1 MIALV
6 LHDLNRF
13 DRENATL
20 NGGPAEYLCRETFE
34 AHGLDYDKDV
44 WLTTRASF
52 GREKAPPGITHYI
65 FAGNKNLE
73 LFPDTQG
80 KTLDAVR
87 GLVRLSKSGT
97 PYIITYWP
105 TDCCDMRA
113 IENELNAMEG
123 DDGDDDRDGDAKSTA
138 PTKRSNYRFWFQR
151 DVAKLLSFDKTKK
164 LVEPRVTYCQRVDE
178 ALHVFTYDGPI
189 FLDIEC
195 NPADDT
201 LWCMTIACGPDS
213 PMYAIPIYDHTR
225 RIVIGPRFF
234 AELAKQM
241 RRRRTVIHNA
251 LFDLL
256 FMALKYKLPFGEDI
270 YCTMVAGHRIWPEA
284 EKSLAHNQTL
294 YTNRPFHKD
303 ESGTFDPRNHTQF
316 KTLLDYN
323 VKDVIALREIYYGQ
337 QAVLA
342 NDSGLRDSVEQAM
355 SSLFDYA
362 YMSIRGLRIDT
373 VRRGLIVKAC
383 EQRHKQLQRVLDI
396 LVGRPLNPG
405 SPDQVV
411 RYLHTDLR
419 YAAEK
424 QTATGAPSVGSDALY
439 KILIKHP
446 ENVAIRVIIE
456 MRRMIKLSSS
466 LKFEDWYWETI

>member
-13 DRENATL
+13 DRENNIL
-20 NGGPAEYLCRETFE
+20 NGGPAEYMCRETFE
-34 AHGLDYDKDV
+34 QLGLDYDKDV
-44 WLTTRASF
+44 WITTRASF
-52 GREKAPPGITHYI
+52 GREQAPPGITHYV
-65 FAGNKNLE
+65 FAGNKCLE

-87 GLVRLSKSGT
+87 GLVRVSKSGT
-97 PYIITYWP
+97 PYVITYWP
-105 TDCCDMRA
+105 TDCCDLWA
-113 IENELNAMEG
+113 VENEIAAL
-123 DDGDDDRDGDAKSTA
+123 DDDESAADRDGDAKSNA

-151 DVAKLLSFDKTKK
+151 DIAKLLAFDKNAKQQDPK
-164 LVEPRVTYCQRVDE
+164 ITYCERVDE

-195 NPADDT
+195 NPDDDT

-213 PMYAIPIYDHTR
+213 PMYAIPIYDHNR
-225 RIVIGPRFF
+225 RIKVGPRFF
-234 AELAKQM
+234 AEFAKQM
-241 RRRRTVIHNA
+241 RTRRTVVHNA
-251 LFDLL
+251 LFDLCFL
-256 FMALKYKLPFGEDI
+256 ALKYKLPFGEDI

-303 ESGTFDPRNHTQF
+303 ESGTFNPRNHAQY
-316 KTLLDYN
+316 KTLIEYN

-337 QAVLA
+337 QAVIA
-342 NDSGLRDSVEQAM
+342 KDEGLKASVDQAM

-362 YMSIRGLRIDT
+362 LMSINGLRIDT

-383 EQRHKQLQRVLDI
+383 MARHAQLQRVLDI
-396 LVGRPLNPG
+396 LVGRSLNPG

-419 YAAEK
+419 YKPEK
-424 QTATGAPSVGSDALY
+424 QTDSGVPSVGADALY
-439 KILIKHP
+439 KIKIKHP
-446 ENVAIRVIIE
+446 DNVALDVIIE

-466 LKFEDWYWETI
+466 LKFEDWYWETN